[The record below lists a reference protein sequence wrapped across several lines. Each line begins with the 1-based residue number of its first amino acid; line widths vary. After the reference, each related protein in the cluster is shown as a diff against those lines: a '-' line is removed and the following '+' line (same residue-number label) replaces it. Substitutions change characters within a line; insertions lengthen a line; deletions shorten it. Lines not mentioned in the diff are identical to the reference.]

1 MTLCLGVGLLGTPA
15 SGVQAGGPWCCVHS
29 HQCRSSGSSSCAP
42 RPGVG
47 AAEQLRPGP
56 ATRCTHKPTAA
67 WAEPAPAREPPLS
80 TRVPCRRR
88 EDRARDRPMARPRL
102 RRRGPRWC
110 PSSAPGACG
119 GGAALGSV
127 EAAGGP
133 LCPSHAPSHRCFA
146 STMAGASSMP
156 PQLQRRHTAA
166 PQAAHAANRGPGPGP
181 SCMNQLARS
190 PLEAGCVQAAQS
202 LSAGLSALPATCSSE
217 SLTPSLPRLVP
228 PLGEG
233 LSGGRNLSPYQSFL
247 PGHRPGS
254 SSLRPHH
261 RLSSPGVTW
270 RSFLCSSV
278 PELSRQEVMGEL
290 FRM

>member
-1 MTLCLGVGLLGTPA
+1 M
-15 SGVQAGGPWCCVHS
+15 
-29 HQCRSSGSSSCAP
+29 
-42 RPGVG
+42 
-47 AAEQLRPGP
+47 
-56 ATRCTHKPTAA
+56 
-67 WAEPAPAREPPLS
+67 
-80 TRVPCRRR
+80 
-88 EDRARDRPMARPRL
+88 
-102 RRRGPRWC
+102 
-110 PSSAPGACG
+110 
-119 GGAALGSV
+119 
-127 EAAGGP
+127 
-133 LCPSHAPSHRCFA
+133 
-146 STMAGASSMP
+146 
-156 PQLQRRHTAA
+156 
-166 PQAAHAANRGPGPGP
+166 
-181 SCMNQLARS
+181 
-190 PLEAGCVQAAQS
+190 QAAQS

-270 RSFLCSSV
+270 RPFLCSSV